1 MKGNM
6 EYKKNVVDAGV
17 KFLNN
22 ENVLFDYEIEDNVSE
37 YIDDTGNRL
46 EQDNRHNARF
56 NIDVEDRIWTS
67 GDGFASEEQDKNND
81 GKTAVKGVKVTGLSL
96 YASKDYNDEDGHWD
110 GGLNGYAYYDGSGK
124 DGTWNDGVSESYED
138 KNKRGVYLIND
149 FKLTGDGQIYGDSA
163 FCENLDKYLENK
175 CNFDSKLLDDYL
187 QFSYSEQGMQEDGY
201 VNFDVE
207 MDGAFWKLCAKKI
220 EEKAIK

>member
-1 MKGNM
+1 M
-6 EYKKNVVDAGV
+6 
-17 KFLNN
+17 
-22 ENVLFDYEIEDNVSE
+22 
-37 YIDDTGNRL
+37 
-46 EQDNRHNARF
+46 
-56 NIDVEDRIWTS
+56 
-67 GDGFASEEQDKNND
+67 
-81 GKTAVKGVKVTGLSL
+81 SL